1 MSAPMDL
8 KEVKKVIDCSIYN
21 PTMRKDA
28 KDFVDGL
35 TAQIQNLRTS
45 DSQAV
50 DEFNAGYEAYKAGL
64 DLDDAEQMYRHLNE
78 DKPSYDQF
86 SIGYAWAKF
95 QAEKATK

>member
-1 MSAPMDL
+1 MDL

-35 TAQIQNLRTS
+35 TAQIQNLMTS

-64 DLDDAEQMYRHLNE
+64 DLDDAEQMYRHALPDE
-78 DKPSYDQF
+78 VPSYDQF
-86 SIGYAWAKF
+86 GIGYAWAKF
-95 QAEKATK
+95 QAEKAAAK